1 MQPHLFTPDS
11 PGSTGCAT
19 CMMGERHRFHTPV
32 TTREQVTPARVN
44 ARLDREVDAAFHELW
59 GTNGPRARVLYQLV
73 IANRAGATDDEL
85 TTNPELADLSENTIR
100 PRRTEL
106 ADAGLVVRLTRDDGA
121 LVKRTTR
128 TGSKAQ
134 VWVISEACRRLIA
147 ADNARTSQA
156 AG

>member
-1 MQPHLFTPDS
+1 MQPHLFTPDG
-11 PGSTGCAT
+11 PGSTCCAH

-32 TTREQVTPARVN
+32 TTREAVTPARVTG
-44 ARLDREVDAAFHELW
+44 RLDREVDAAFHELW
-59 GTNGPRARVLYQLV
+59 GTEGPRARVLYQLV

-85 TTNPELADLSENTIR
+85 TICPELANLSENTIR

-106 ADAGLVVRLTRDDGA
+106 AASGLVVKATTDRGL
-121 LVKRTTR
+121 LVKRKTR
-128 TGSKAQ
+128 TGSDAQ

-147 ADNARTSQA
+147 ADNTRTSQA